1 MEGMLFAVTGW
12 TRGMTSSNNQ
22 SSFRVPCA
30 CVLEAISLS
39 TANVNAGVIVIYAL
53 DEIFWSGNLP
63 SSGTVTWLDQSD
75 WHAFWTNRHGSTVRL
90 RAGQLVSW
98 QIDDE
103 GVAPADL
110 MVVMYFREG

>member
-39 TANVNAGVIVIYAL
+39 AANVNDGIIVLYAL
-53 DEIFWSGNLP
+53 DEIFWSGDLP
-63 SSGTVTWLDQSD
+63 SNGVVTWLDQSD
-75 WHAFWTNRHGSTVRL
+75 WDAFWTNRHSPTVRL
-90 RAGQLVSW
+90 RAGQLISW
-98 QIDDE
+98 LIDHE
-103 GVAPADL
+103 GVPAEDL